1 MAAPFSEITTP
12 RLRLVPFDEDTAGA
26 VLDGN
31 LTGVRAAEG
40 WPQEGTANGLTMA
53 LEHDEPPGWM
63 ITLGGKVIGDCG
75 TKGSADA
82 TGMVEIGYG
91 LAAPYRGQGYGT
103 EAVGAMAEWL
113 LRQSGT
119 VTVRACTLADN
130 AASRRVL
137 EKNGFSLTGY
147 DASGEAVYE
156 RHE

>member
-1 MAAPFSEITTP
+1 MAAPFREIATA
-12 RLRLVPFDEDTAGA
+12 RLRLVPFDETTARA
-26 VLDGN
+26 VLGGN

-75 TKGSADA
+75 TKGSADGA
-82 TGMVEIGYG
+82 GMVEIGYG
-91 LAAPYRGQGYGT
+91 LAAPFRGQGYGT
-103 EAVGAMAEWL
+103 EAVGGMAEWL
-113 LRQSGT
+113 LSQSGT
-119 VTVRACTLADN
+119 VIVRASTLADN

-147 DASGEAVYE
+147 DPSGEAVYQ
-156 RHE
+156 RHA

>member
-12 RLRLVPFDEDTAGA
+12 RLRLVPFDEDTARA

-31 LTGVRAAEG
+31 LTGVRAAGG

-63 ITLGGKVIGDCG
+63 ITLGEEVIGDCG

-113 LRQSGT
+113 FRQSGT